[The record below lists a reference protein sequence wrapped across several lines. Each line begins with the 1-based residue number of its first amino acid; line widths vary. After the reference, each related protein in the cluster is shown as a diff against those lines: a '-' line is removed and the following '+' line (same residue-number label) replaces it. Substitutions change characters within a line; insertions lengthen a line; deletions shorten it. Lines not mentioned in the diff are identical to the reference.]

1 MIVKLL
7 WGTHAT
13 ANDHRLQSLIS
24 ELRHVLGE
32 HNAIKNISGMGY
44 LWTGTAERVEPAAF
58 RAVLAEVTEPEPQK
72 ILWGPNDGKP
82 AGICIAS
89 SAVGEFIPWAKVK
102 PEIQTRLFNQ
112 LGEHI
117 PLKCMA
123 GLCDWKGRPDWLTTI
138 IDPDDKKVGEVW

>member
-1 MIVKLL
+1 MHKGSLRLISPQGTKVLRPQQSTVLQALLENKGQLVSKEMLVKLL

-82 AGICIAS
+82 TGIYIDS
-89 SAVGEFIPWAKVK
+89 SADV
-102 PEIQTRLFNQ
+102 
-112 LGEHI
+112 
-117 PLKCMA
+117 
-123 GLCDWKGRPDWLTTI
+123 
-138 IDPDDKKVGEVW
+138 